1 MPLAWLLSV
10 AVKRLHFIDLL
21 AWSEG
26 QRALVTPGKATRMGV
41 GIKNTRIVVEFLHFI
56 SSEISD
62 KR

>member
-1 MPLAWLLSV
+1 MSIGNPIA
-10 AVKRLHFIDLL
+10 I
-21 AWSEG
+21 
-26 QRALVTPGKATRMGV
+26 TRMGV